1 MLFIMLII
9 QIVTLVV
16 FIICAEFTSPLYLFK
31 KWYTILTIIMYVAI
45 IVFFFATGMII
56 GIGIRL

>member
-1 MLFIMLII
+1 MFICLIVQLI
-9 QIVTLVV
+9 AFVV
-16 FIICAEFTSPLYLFK
+16 FVLCAELTSPLYLFK

-56 GIGIRL
+56 GMGL